1 MEEGFETGL
10 VGAAECLWLSPLLSL
25 VGNDVMT
32 WHPKVLYAWIS
43 LPPITAVLGIS
54 PSAFFR

>member
-10 VGAAECLWLSPLLSL
+10 VGAAECLWFSPLLSL

-32 WHPKVLYAWIS
+32 WHPKVLYHS
-43 LPPITAVLGIS
+43 MHGYLFHPLLL
-54 PSAFFR
+54 R